1 MSFDI
6 ALQSDVA
13 TAAQSWFSSHAG
25 RVAGPLNQGRYVYE
39 QRNR

>member
-1 MSFDI
+1 MSYNN

-13 TAAQSWFSSHAG
+13 TATQSWFSVHAA
-25 RVAGPLNQGRYVYE
+25 RVPAPLNQGRYVYE